1 VVALYAATRIV
12 AVFTVAA
19 NWDEFA
25 LLDRAAITAESG
37 ELRGGGRPGLA
48 TLILVP
54 FTAGCADEIVTLRQ
68 ARLLWAGV
76 TLCFLAGLG
85 VLLGQACANSKRRR
99 ADAWLGVGLLALVP
113 AFLEWSI
120 QVRTDQL
127 ALAFGVWGGVA
138 LLASRRR
145 VVLAGLA
152 GLLFG
157 AGYLATQKVVYV
169 GALAGVL
176 ALAQLRLAR
185 ELHPAREA
193 ARAAAC
199 AAAFA
204 VAVAGF
210 QAATTTKLEVAKV
223 ETALATLT
231 PAGMGMQMSE
241 FEYYRNTIGFSQY
254 LEILPTLVPH
264 LLLAAALL
272 AATIASLRRR
282 RALSDGLWIAWSILA
297 LGLAVGAFHAS
308 AFAYFWMTLG
318 LFPATALAVSADA
331 LREALPAGRER
342 AAALATAGL
351 WLLLGGQGAARMAE
365 LGIDTQSVQRES
377 LGFVHRNFEASD
389 AGFHP
394 EHAPFCRREVDPM
407 RTYFSQV
414 IYRHFAGDS
423 REAHTR
429 GFIRDLRRRPV
440 KFVVQSFRL
449 NQFPVEIRRF
459 MADNYQPYR
468 ASVFIAGRRLTGN
481 AGEHA
486 KFELIVP
493 GRYRWLP
500 FSGPQPIRI
509 GARTLAPGEI
519 AEFGAGEYTARFA
532 EDVPGGMLV
541 LALNDPPAKAPLAF
555 YKSY

>member
-1 VVALYAATRIV
+1 
-12 AVFTVAA
+12 
-19 NWDEFA
+19 
-25 LLDRAAITAESG
+25 
-37 ELRGGGRPGLA
+37 
-48 TLILVP
+48 LILVP
-54 FTAGCADEIVTLRQ
+54 FTAGCADEIATLRQ

-176 ALAQLRLAR
+176 AFAQLRLAR
-185 ELHPAREA
+185 ELRPAREV

-282 RALSDGLWIAWSILA
+282 RALSDGLWIAWSVLA

-318 LFPATALAVSADA
+318 LFPAAALAVSADA

-414 IYRHFAGDS
+414 IFRHFAGDS

-468 ASVFIAGRRLTGN
+468 ASVFIAGRRLAGN

-486 KFELIVP
+486 EFELIVP

-532 EDVPGGMLV
+532 EDVPGGMLD